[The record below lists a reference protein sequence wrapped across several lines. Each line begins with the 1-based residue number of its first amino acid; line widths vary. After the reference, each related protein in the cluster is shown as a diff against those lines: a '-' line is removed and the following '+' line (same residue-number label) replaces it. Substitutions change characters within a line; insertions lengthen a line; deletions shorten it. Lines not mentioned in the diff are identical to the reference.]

1 MKKATAF
8 RHEAEKIAR
17 NWAKAQT
24 GLHHITRQALVDAV
38 KETLEVIAEPGKFS
52 LVLNEHKFHTFKK
65 VGPQRVLG
73 LVTTLKQEMDDV
85 EVYVRL

>member
-1 MKKATAF
+1 M
-8 RHEAEKIAR
+8 
-17 NWAKAQT
+17 
-24 GLHHITRQALVDAV
+24 DAV